1 MSDKQTIEPKISKR
15 IAFKLSRNVV
25 LVSLLIGL
33 LISVFLAY
41 RDIHSTQRSFKQT
54 VKEVIQT
61 VNQPAASAA
70 YNLNAELAGE
80 VADGLMEYK
89 SIISVT
95 IHDDLHN
102 TLTSKSQNLKPS
114 PYRWLAEDAFG
125 GLQNYEIELRTVDDA
140 EVKAGYLQIIA
151 DPIVAVSDFI
161 DRTVSEF
168 IFNILRSLIVAAI
181 LSLVFYRLLVQPLQH
196 ISHDLAYADPDN
208 PEGTRLSV
216 PKSNIGDEL
225 SILADSGNRLLNSI
239 STRVKERDTAEA
251 ELINAAEMLEQRI
264 IERTAELAKQ
274 YEAAQAANKSKQE
287 FLATMSH
294 EIRTP
299 MTAVMG
305 LSDML
310 LDDDLKLET
319 REKVEKIKGATQSL
333 LVIINDI
340 LDLSKIEAG
349 QLKLEHTDFHFRSE
363 IKKTIQIIER
373 LAEEKSLNLT
383 VNISDEIPASVN
395 GDPTRIRQILINLLG
410 NAVKFTAKGT
420 VSLQIERQM
429 ISTGNVKEPWLIFRV
444 SDTGIGIAPNIV
456 EELFNPFT
464 QADASISR
472 RYEGTG
478 LGLTISKRLTEHME
492 GTISIKS
499 AEGKGSTFEV
509 HLPLIVSNNE
519 VQDENIPSQV
529 THYETQYPL
538 TILAV
543 DDNQLNRRIIQVIM
557 EKNDHKVILAE
568 NGRIAVDHLSKAISG
583 SHTDHYPLPD
593 LVLMDVRMP
602 EMSGPE
608 ATITIRAMEGTIAQI
623 PIIALTADAMEDH
636 VKEYYEAGMNY
647 FVPKPI
653 DTFKLLRAINQVMG
667 KEIHKAVLSPSS
679 PQTENRREPPL
690 IVER

>member
-1 MSDKQTIEPKISKR
+1 MRDKQPFEPKISKR

-41 RDIHSTQRSFKQT
+41 RDIHSTQRSFNQT
-54 VKEVIQT
+54 VKQVIQT
-61 VNQPAASAA
+61 VNQPAARAA
-70 YNLNAELAGE
+70 YNLNADLAGE

-102 TLTSKSQNLKPS
+102 TLASKSQDLKSS

-125 GLQNYEIELRTVDDA
+125 GLQSYEIELRTVDDA

-161 DRTVSEF
+161 DRTISEF

-181 LSLVFYRLLVQPLQH
+181 LSLIFYRLLVQPLQN

-239 STRVKERDTAEA
+239 SKRVKERDTAES

-264 IERTAELAKQ
+264 KERTAELAKQ

-340 LDLSKIEAG
+340 LDLSKIDAG
-349 QLKLEHTDFHFRSE
+349 QLKLEHTDFNFRSE
-363 IKKTIQIIER
+363 IKKTIEIIER
-373 LAEEKSLNLT
+373 LAEDKSLEL
-383 VNISDEIPASVN
+383 VVKISDEIPVSVN

-420 VSLQIERQM
+420 VSLEVEKQM
-429 ISTGNVKEPWLIFRV
+429 ISTADVNDLWLIFRV
-444 SDTGIGIAPNIV
+444 SDTGIGIAPNII
-456 EELFNPFT
+456 EELFSPFT
-464 QADASISR
+464 QADTSISR

-478 LGLTISKRLTEHME
+478 LGLAISKRLTEHMG
-492 GTISIKS
+492 GTININST
-499 AEGKGSTFEV
+499 EGKGSTFEV
-509 HLPLIVSNNE
+509 HLPLIAAKSE
-519 VQDENIPSQV
+519 IKDANIPTQATS
-529 THYETQYPL
+529 YETQYPL
-538 TILAV
+538 TILVV
-543 DDNQLNRRIIQVIM
+543 DDNQINRRIIQVIM
-557 EKNDHKVILAE
+557 EKNGHKVFLAV
-568 NGRIAVDHLSKAISG
+568 NGLEAVDHLNKASSG
-583 SHTDHYPLPD
+583 SHPDRFPLPD
-593 LVLMDVRMP
+593 LVLMDIRMP

-608 ATITIRAMEGTIAQI
+608 ATIAIRAMEGAIAQI

-636 VKEYYEAGMNY
+636 VKEYYEVGMSS

-653 DTFKLLRAINQVMG
+653 DTFKLLRTINQVMG
-667 KEIHKAVLSPSS
+667 KEVHKAVLSPDA
-679 PQTENRREPPL
+679 PQTENGSGPSL
-690 IVER
+690 KVGG

>member
-1 MSDKQTIEPKISKR
+1 MRDKQPFEPKISKR

-41 RDIHSTQRSFKQT
+41 RDIHSTQRSFNQT
-54 VKEVIQT
+54 VKQVIQT
-61 VNQPAASAA
+61 VNQPAARAA
-70 YNLNAELAGE
+70 YNLNADLAGE

-102 TLTSKSQNLKPS
+102 TLASKSQDLKSS

-125 GLQNYEIELRTVDDA
+125 GLQSYEIELRTVDDA

-161 DRTVSEF
+161 DRTISEF

-181 LSLVFYRLLVQPLQH
+181 LSLIFYRLLVQPLQN

-239 STRVKERDTAEA
+239 SKRVKERDTAES

-264 IERTAELAKQ
+264 KERTAELAKQ

-340 LDLSKIEAG
+340 LDLSKIDAG
-349 QLKLEHTDFHFRSE
+349 QLKLEHTDFNFRSE
-363 IKKTIQIIER
+363 IKKTIEIIER
-373 LAEEKSLNLT
+373 LAEDKSLEL
-383 VNISDEIPASVN
+383 VVKISDEIPVSVN

-420 VSLQIERQM
+420 VSLEVEKQM
-429 ISTGNVKEPWLIFRV
+429 ISTADVNDLWLIFRV
-444 SDTGIGIAPNIV
+444 SDTGIGIAPNII
-456 EELFNPFT
+456 EQLFSPFT
-464 QADASISR
+464 QADTSISR

-478 LGLTISKRLTEHME
+478 LGLAISKRLTEHMG
-492 GTISIKS
+492 GTINIKS
-499 AEGKGSTFEV
+499 TEGKGSTFEV
-509 HLPLIVSNNE
+509 HLPLIASKSE
-519 VQDENIPSQV
+519 VQDVNIPTQV
-529 THYETQYPL
+529 TSYETQYPL
-538 TILAV
+538 TILVV

-557 EKNDHKVILAE
+557 GKNDHKVFLAE
-568 NGRIAVDHLSKAISG
+568 NGREAVDHLNKASSG
-583 SHTDHYPLPD
+583 SHPDRFPLPD
-593 LVLMDVRMP
+593 LILMDIRMP

-608 ATITIRAMEGTIAQI
+608 ATIAIRAMEGAIAQI

-636 VKEYYEAGMNY
+636 VKEYYEVGMNS

-653 DTFKLLRAINQVMG
+653 DTFKLLRTINQVMG
-667 KEIHKAVLSPSS
+667 KEVHKAVLSPDA
-679 PQTENRREPPL
+679 PQTENGNGSSL
-690 IVER
+690 KVEG